1 MRLAAPA
8 LPSQHRELV
17 GKDEEEEQRN
27 QEEGGLP
34 PPISQGLSCADIAM
48 RDEQGLTINQAI
60 AAVAADYL
68 VRLLL
73 TNNLERFQTYLDLN
87 SGSMQSTYITPAN
100 VRRWKR

>member
-1 MRLAAPA
+1 V
-8 LPSQHRELV
+8 QHKELVV
-17 GKDEEEEQRN
+17 GKDDEGEEQH

-73 TNNLERFQTYLDLN
+73 TNNLERFQTYIDLN
-87 SGSMQSTYITPAN
+87 SGSMQSTTITP
-100 VRRWKR
+100 VSVGKWRRGRVS